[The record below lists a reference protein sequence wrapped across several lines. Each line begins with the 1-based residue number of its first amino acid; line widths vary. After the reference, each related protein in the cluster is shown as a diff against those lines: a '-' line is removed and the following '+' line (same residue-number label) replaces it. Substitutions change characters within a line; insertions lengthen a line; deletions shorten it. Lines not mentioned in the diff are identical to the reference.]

1 MKYCEKCGNQL
12 LDEAVMCPK
21 CGHTIK
27 KIITPQQQKD
37 IAKWS
42 IISPLALL
50 GGIAILVIGILLVIA
65 QYNGY

>member
-21 CGHTIK
+21 CGHTIE
-27 KIITPQQQKD
+27 KIITPQQQKE

-50 GGIAILVIGILLVIA
+50 GGIAILVIGILLAIA